1 MRVLLALLSTIGMF
15 AFAIGLTWIATR
27 GVAGIIT
34 VLSIVFVFVFAALC
48 FAFSPINLR
57 FHWQNRFENTRKTE
71 KTREKRRLK
80 LWRIS

>member
-48 FAFSPINLR
+48 FAFS
-57 FHWQNRFENTRKTE
+57 Q
-71 KTREKRRLK
+71 
-80 LWRIS
+80 